1 MRPTIII
8 FFGAVLL
15 GALTFWND
23 RARETPGLSGTPV
36 SRNAGIHEDPFS
48 AINIGAKGV
57 IVFDVKNNEILYEKN
72 VELQLPLA
80 SLAKVMSALV
90 ALETS
95 PDADVM
101 ITPYALSAEG
111 DSGLLGGERWQ
122 RSNLSDFILMTSS
135 NDGVKALASA
145 YVAQEGEESGTQEG
159 AFINR
164 MNEKAHAIGL
174 AQTFFL
180 NETGL
185 DERGE
190 VSGSYGSAKDMA
202 LLFSYIIRTHPELM
216 SATTRAEA
224 RISSFDAVHIATNTN
239 KILAS
244 IPGLIASKTGFTDL
258 AGGNLAVAFE
268 VGPLRP
274 IVVVVLGST
283 EEGRFQDVESL
294 VRASIVAIS
303 THD

>member
-48 AINIGAKGV
+48 AINIWAKGV

-72 VELQLPLA
+72 TELQLPLA
-80 SLAKVMSALV
+80 SLTKVMSALV

-135 NDGVKALASA
+135 NDGVRALASVS
-145 YVAQEGEESGTQEG
+145 VAQGGEESGTQKT
-159 AFINR
+159 FVDR

-190 VSGSYGSAKDMA
+190 VSGSYGSAKDVA

-268 VGPLRP
+268 AGPLRP
-274 IVVVVLGST
+274 IIIVVLGST
-283 EEGRFQDVESL
+283 EEGRFQDMESL

-303 THD
+303 TPD